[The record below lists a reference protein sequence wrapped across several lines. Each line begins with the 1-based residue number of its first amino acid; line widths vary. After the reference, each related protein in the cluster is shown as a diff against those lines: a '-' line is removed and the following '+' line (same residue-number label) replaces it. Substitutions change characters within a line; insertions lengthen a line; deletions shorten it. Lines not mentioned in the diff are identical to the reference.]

1 MRRLVFALLLLLA
14 GAVPSAP
21 AQKGRE
27 PNPCEGYGSQAEATG
42 CAYRDWQA
50 ADAELN
56 KVYRQLSSKL
66 DAGQREFLK
75 KAETAWIKYRDA
87 DCEYEDSF
95 YAGGT
100 MRPMINSFCMARVT
114 RARTA
119 ELRLQ
124 LKNLEGE

>member
-1 MRRLVFALLLLLA
+1 MRRTVFALLLVA
-14 GAVPSAP
+14 GAAGVAP

-27 PNPCEGYGSQAEATG
+27 IHPCEGHGSQAEATA
-42 CAYRDWQA
+42 CAGKEYRA

-56 KVYRQLSSKL
+56 RVYKQLMSKL
-66 DAGQREFLK
+66 DAGEQDFLK

-87 DCEYEDSF
+87 QCEYEDSF

-100 MRPMINSFCMARVT
+100 MRPMITAFCMARVT
-114 RARTA
+114 KARTA

-124 LKNLEGE
+124 LKNLEDR

>member
-1 MRRLVFALLLLLA
+1 MRRIVFALLLLA
-14 GAVPSAP
+14 GAAGAAP

-27 PNPCEGYGSQAEATG
+27 THPCEGHGSQAEATG
-42 CAYRDWQA
+42 CAHREYQA

-56 KVYRQLSSKL
+56 KVYRQLMSKL
-66 DAGQREFLK
+66 DAEQQEFLK

-100 MRPMINSFCMARVT
+100 MRPMINYFCMARVT
-114 RARTA
+114 TARTA

-124 LKNLEGE
+124 IKNLEVE